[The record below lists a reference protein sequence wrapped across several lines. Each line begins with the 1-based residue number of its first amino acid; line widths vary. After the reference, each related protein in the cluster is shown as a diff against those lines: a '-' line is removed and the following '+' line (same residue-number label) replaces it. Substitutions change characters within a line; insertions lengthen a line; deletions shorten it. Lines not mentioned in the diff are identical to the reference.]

1 MTQTKTAA
9 DAGSIPAGST
19 NFYKFL
25 TQLDEYGQ
33 KIIREIDLKKYFK

>member
-9 DAGSIPAGST
+9 DRSSILRRST